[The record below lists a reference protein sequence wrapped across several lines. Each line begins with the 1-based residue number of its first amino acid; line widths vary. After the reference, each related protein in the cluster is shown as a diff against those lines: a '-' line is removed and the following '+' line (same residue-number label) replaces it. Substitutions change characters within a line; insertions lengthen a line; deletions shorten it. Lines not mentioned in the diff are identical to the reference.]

1 MRKKLRDKIREAYD
15 TQDKCAYA
23 LKIDNGLLS
32 RIVNCTKDPSA
43 LHIKILSKA
52 LGLSAKEVIEK
63 ECLK

>member
-1 MRKKLRDKIREAYD
+1 MRKKLRDKIREVYE

-32 RIVNCTKDPSA
+32 RIINCTKDPSA

-52 LGLSAKEVIEK
+52 LGLTKNEINEK
-63 ECLK
+63 EGGV